1 MASTIAFGGT
11 NSGFQVGENHGH
23 LTQILHS
30 GSSLTEE
37 CLRDLQTTN
46 PHDDKDRIEST
57 NGGLLKDSYRWILEN
72 EEFKQWQNSPSSL
85 LWIRGDPGKGKTML
99 LCGIIDELSST
110 LEAANVSFFFCQA
123 TDSRINTATAV
134 LRGLIYS
141 LVENQPS
148 LLCHVMARYSQS
160 GKTLFQDTNAWHA
173 LSKIFTDILRD
184 PAIQKTYLII
194 DALDECIADLPSL
207 LDLIVQESS
216 AYPHVQWIVSSRN
229 WPDIEEHL
237 HTALHMA
244 PISLE
249 LNEISVSKAVSKFVQ
264 HKVCVLSKAK
274 KYNLS
279 TRDAI
284 SNYLISNA
292 HGTFLWVALI
302 CQDLT
307 RTPRW
312 QALKKLESFPPK
324 LDALYRRMID
334 QIRKS
339 EGAELYKRILAV
351 MSTVYR
357 PITLDELKSY
367 IDMPDIIDDYD
378 ALSEI
383 IAFCGSF
390 LSIREDTVIFVH
402 QSAKDFLLS
411 RELTDIM
418 PTGIEGEHHTIFL
431 RSLNVMSNILR
442 RDISGIQNPGLPFTK
457 VKKPGLC
464 PLIAIKYACV
474 HWVEHLQDCNPVG
487 DFHGD
492 LADQGSVDLFLRQKY
507 LYWLEALTLLRSMSE
522 GITAM
527 LKLEAL
533 LRNMG
538 KSQEVINRA
547 YDALR
552 FIRSHRTA
560 IENYPLQIYSSALLF
575 SPARSM
581 TSKCFKKEMP
591 EWVTMNSTPE
601 EYWSRCLQTFEA
613 DSSIVAWSHV
623 NNRLASVSYETI
635 KIWDLNTGQHTSIL
649 DGQMRPISIAW
660 SHNGTRL
667 ASMLGAHDQI
677 IQTSGPDPY
686 EGNTIKIWNPN
697 TCQCIST
704 LRYIKA
710 LRCMA
715 WSYDGSRIAS
725 VSHDNTISIRDPNTG
740 QYVSVFG
747 RDNEKVRLIAW
758 SYDDTRI
765 ASLSEHGTIRGAIK
779 IWNPE
784 TGQCISLLEGVNEYW
799 SFAWSYDGTR
809 LASVSFGT
817 VDIWDPHTS
826 QRILA
831 LGTEASHI
839 YGTSIAWSKDGSRI
853 ASASNEIGVQ
863 IWNPITGQCISVLA
877 GHKKSISS
885 IAWSYDGT
893 QFVTGSIDSTVRV
906 WDPVTAQCTSILSGH
921 TGKVK
926 TVFWSQDGTR
936 LVSNSRDGTIKIWDS
951 LSDQSIPKY
960 DGHSDMVQFIAW
972 SYDGTRLAT
981 ASNDKTVRI
990 WEKCTGKC
998 ISTLTGHQMSV
1009 GCISWLPYSTWLSSV
1024 AHNELKVWNS
1034 ITRQCILTLKY
1045 IDDVITSFAW
1055 SHDGLRLALATKRII
1070 KDADISAYEIRIWDL
1085 TTRQYVWS
1093 HAWGSE
1099 VSDISWSYDR
1109 TRLGVGAEKQIKI
1122 LDLASSQC
1130 ISTETDHANYIGSIS
1145 WARDGTHIASV
1156 SSFDNAVNVWDAD
1169 TGQCIW
1175 KLEVGGCEWLR
1186 FDEVNSNI
1194 LHTNVG
1200 TVDLQPCTSGAF
1212 SRAISGGLVSPRRV
1226 GYGLNHDSCWIT
1238 FAGQDLLWLPPEYR
1252 PTRPFLKAISG
1263 TTVAIG
1269 CDSGRVLILTFS
1281 EGNPL
1286 FPVSQT
1292 TV

>member
-1 MASTIAFGGT
+1 
-11 NSGFQVGENHGH
+11 
-23 LTQILHS
+23 HS
-30 GSSLTEE
+30 ESSLTEE
-37 CLRDLQTTN
+37 CLRELQTTN

-141 LVENQPS
+141 LVEKQPS
-148 LLCHVMARYSQS
+148 LLCHVKARYSQS

-184 PAIQKTYLII
+184 PAIQRTYLII

-216 AYPHVQWIVSSRN
+216 AYPLVQWIVSSRN

-249 LNEISVSKAVSKFVQ
+249 LNEISVSKAVSKFIQ

-274 KYNLS
+274 KYNVP
-279 TRDAI
+279 TRDAV
-284 SNYLISNA
+284 SNYLNSNA

-334 QIRKS
+334 QIRNS

-351 MSTVYR
+351 LSTVYR
-357 PITLDELKSY
+357 PITLDELKCY
-367 IDMPDIIDDYD
+367 VDFPDMIDDYD

-390 LSIREDTVIFVH
+390 LTLREDTVVFVH
-402 QSAKDFLLS
+402 QSAKDFLLT

-418 PTGIEGEHHTIFL
+418 PTGIKGEHHTTFL
-431 RSLNVMSNILR
+431 RSLYVMSNTLR
-442 RDISGIQNPGLPFTK
+442 RDIFGYQNPGLPITK
-457 VKKPGLC
+457 IKKPSPC
-464 PLIAIKYACV
+464 PLMAIKYACV
-474 HWVEHLQDCNPVG
+474 HWVEHLQDCNAIE

-492 LADQGSVDLFLRQKY
+492 LADQGSVDLFLQREY
-507 LYWLEALTLLRSMSE
+507 LYWLEALALLRSMSE

-533 LRNMG
+533 LRNMR
-538 KSQEVINRA
+538 KSQEVVNRA
-547 YDALR
+547 YDGLR

-581 TSKCFKKEMP
+581 TRKCFQKDMP
-591 EWVTMNSTPE
+591 EWVTMKSTPE

-623 NNRLASVSYETI
+623 NNRLASVSYEAI
-635 KIWDLNTGQHTSIL
+635 KIWDPNTGQHTSIF
-649 DGQMRPISIAW
+649 DGQLRIISIAW
-660 SHNGTRL
+660 SHNGTQI
-667 ASMLGAHDQI
+667 ASMLGPHENINQLSD
-677 IQTSGPDPY
+677 PDPLQ
-686 EGNTIKIWNPN
+686 GNTIKIWNPD

-704 LRYIKA
+704 LRYTAA

-715 WSYDGSRIAS
+715 WSYDGTRIAS
-725 VSHDNTISIRDPNTG
+725 VSHDNTINIRDPNTG
-740 QYVSVFG
+740 QHISGFG
-747 RDNEKVRLIAW
+747 GDNEKVRIIAW
-758 SYDDTRI
+758 SYDENRI
-765 ASLSEHGTIRGAIK
+765 ASLSGNGAIK
-779 IWNPE
+779 VWNPD
-784 TGQCISLLEGVNEYW
+784 TGLCISILEDVDQYW
-799 SFAWSYDGTR
+799 SFAWSYEGTR
-809 LASVSFGT
+809 LASASIGT
-817 VDIWDPHTS
+817 VDIWNPHTS

-831 LGTEASHI
+831 LGTRARRI
-839 YGTSIAWSKDGSRI
+839 YSTSIAWSKDGSRI
-853 ASASNEIGVQ
+853 AAASYDAGVQ
-863 IWNPITGQCISVLA
+863 IWNSTTGQCISILA
-877 GHKKSISS
+877 GHDGIISS

-893 QFVTGSIDSTVRV
+893 RFATGSMDSTVRV
-906 WDPVTAQCTSILSGH
+906 WDPVTAQCISILSGH
-921 TGKVK
+921 TGQVK
-926 TVFWSQDGTR
+926 AVFWSQDGAR
-936 LVSNSRDGTIKIWDS
+936 LISNSRDKTIKIWDTFTDHS
-951 LSDQSIPKY
+951 VSVSV
-960 DGHSDMVQFIAW
+960 GHSHMMHFIAW
-972 SYDGTRLAT
+972 SCDGKRLAT
-981 ASNDKTVRI
+981 ASNDKTVKI
-990 WEKCTGKC
+990 WDKCTGKC
-998 ISTLTGHQMSV
+998 ISTLTGHQLSV
-1009 GCISWLPYSTWLSSV
+1009 GCISWLPQSTWLSSM
-1024 AHNELKVWNS
+1024 AHNELKIWD
-1034 ITRQCILTLKY
+1034 IFTRQCILTLEY
-1045 IDDVITSFAW
+1045 PGAEIRSFAW
-1055 SHDGLRLALATKRII
+1055 SHDGTRLALATGRIY
-1070 KDADISAYEIRIWDL
+1070 KDTDISAQEIRIWDL
-1085 TTRQYVWS
+1085 PTGRYVWS
-1093 HAWGSE
+1093 HAWDSM
-1099 VSDISWSYDR
+1099 VSAISWSYDR
-1109 TRLGVGAEKQIKI
+1109 TRLGVGAERQIKI
-1122 LDLASSQC
+1122 LDLASNQC
-1130 ISTETDHANYIGSIS
+1130 VSTGENHANFIESIS
-1145 WARDGTHIASV
+1145 WARDGTYIASV

-1175 KLEVGGCEWLR
+1175 KLEVGGCEWLQ
-1186 FDEVNSNI
+1186 FDEVHSNI

-1200 TVDLQPCTSGAF
+1200 AVDLQPCAPSGAS
-1212 SRAISGGLVSPRRV
+1212 SRAIPGGLVSPRRV
-1226 GYGLNHDSCWIT
+1226 GYGLKHDGCWIT

-1263 TTVAIG
+1263 TTLAIG

-1281 EGNPL
+1281 ENNPL
-1286 FPVSQT
+1286 FPVSQMI
-1292 TV
+1292 V